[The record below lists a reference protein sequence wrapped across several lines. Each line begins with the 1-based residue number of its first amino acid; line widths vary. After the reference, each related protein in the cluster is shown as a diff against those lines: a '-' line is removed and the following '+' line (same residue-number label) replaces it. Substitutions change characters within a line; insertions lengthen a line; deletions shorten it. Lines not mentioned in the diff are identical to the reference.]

1 MKWNGVLPLL
11 YTNFLT
17 GAVFA
22 GAMGPI
28 SPSSELLSVS
38 TLSVGPVWAQPG
50 KTQSF
55 YLTPEIEKTYAA
67 NQSTNTLANGELF
80 IGMQKKTSSTIQ
92 TQLGLAVAA
101 TSDASLSGLIWD
113 DEAPWFD
120 NHSYRYKIQHSH
132 VAVKS
137 KMLMDKGYWFT
148 PWISGSLGVGFN
160 SAHAFQNT
168 PLIDEAI
175 VNPNFASHTQI
186 AFTYTL
192 GVGLQKALNQ
202 HWQLGVGYEF
212 ADWGQSRLGR
222 AAEQTLN
229 NGIELNHLYT
239 NGVLFNLTYCS

>member
-1 MKWNGVLPLL
+1 MKRKDVLLVLL
-11 YTNFLT
+11 TSFLT
-17 GAVFA
+17 GTVFA
-22 GAMGPI
+22 GVVGPV
-28 SPSSELLSVS
+28 SQSSNWSWVS
-38 TLSVGPVWAQPG
+38 TLSAGPVWEQAG

-67 NQSTNTLANGELF
+67 HQSTNALANGELF
-80 IGMQKKTSSTIQ
+80 IGMQKKLSTSIQ

-113 DEAPWFD
+113 DTDPRFA

-137 KMLMDKGYWFT
+137 KILMDKGYWLT

-168 PLIDEAI
+168 PLIYEAI
-175 VNPNFASHTQI
+175 VNPNFASHTQT

-192 GVGLQKALNQ
+192 GAGVQKALNQ
-202 HWQLGVGYEF
+202 HWQVGVGYEF
-212 ADWGQSRLGR
+212 ADWGKSQLGR

-229 NGIELNHLYT
+229 NGIGLNHLYT
-239 NGVLFNLTYCS
+239 NGILFNLTYCS

>member
-1 MKWNGVLPLL
+1 MKRKDGLSVLL
-11 YTNFLT
+11 TSFLT
-17 GAVFA
+17 GTVFA
-22 GAMGPI
+22 GVMGPV
-28 SPSSELLSVS
+28 SQSSNWSWVSSLSA
-38 TLSVGPVWAQPG
+38 GPIWEQAG

-67 NQSTNTLANGELF
+67 NQSTNTLANGEF
-80 IGMQKKTSSTIQ
+80 FVGMQKILSKSIQ
-92 TQLGLAVAA
+92 AQLGLAVAA
-101 TSDASLSGLIWD
+101 TNDASISGLIWD
-113 DEAPWFD
+113 DEIPQFA

-137 KMLMDKGYWFT
+137 KMLMDKGYWLT

-168 PLIDEAI
+168 PLIYEAI

-186 AFTYTL
+186 AFAYTV
-192 GVGLQKALNQ
+192 GAGLQKALNQ
-202 HWQLGVGYEF
+202 RWQVGVGYEF

-229 NGIELNHLYT
+229 NGLELNHFYT
-239 NGVLFNLTYCS
+239 NGILFNLTYCS